1 MDIGWSFSKMRRDE
15 MNVDPVLEEFFR
27 GADLT
32 ENLVRESIQNSLDAK
47 LETEKAVRVRF
58 AFSSSANELPY
69 EESTMYMHRLWPHLE
84 AAAPADS
91 PSEDEPMRFLVVED
105 FGTRGLCGDPT
116 QYDDPKVSETKNDF
130 FYFWRNYGRSSKR
143 ETQLGR
149 WGVGKT
155 VFAVSSRASCFFG
168 LTVREDD
175 KQRLLMGQSVLK
187 THSIG
192 DERYPP
198 YGFYAK
204 LETDGFPIPISDH
217 DRLGDFC
224 SKFGL
229 QRRTE
234 SGLSLVIPYY
244 RSQELTRDN
253 LERAVIQHYFYPI
266 LTRHLVV
273 DIEGSGSLLDDS
285 TILDRVGKVAWEN
298 AGINSSE
305 MTKLVELAHWAAHVQ
320 TGEVFKLNQSDAYR
334 LDDSLFPIG
343 RLDEAR
349 SQFERGNRLAFRV
362 PVSVERKS
370 GEVQESYFEMFLQK
384 DEKLARGQDR
394 YIRHGITIPGVFGL
408 AGKPVRGLLVVEDDA
423 LSTFLGD
430 SENPSHTL
438 WEERSPKIK
447 GDYEHGVALLRFVKG
462 GLRSLVVLLT
472 RTSEGLDKELLKDIF
487 YVDAVHLTG
496 PDTGSQPSEA
506 TGLRSVQKE
515 VKVQRGRS
523 TLQVTP
529 IRGGFRVSRRPNV
542 SNSPKKV
549 KLTVAYDVRRGNP
562 FNKYDRRDFMMNKP
576 PVQVDAKG
584 AEITVREGQ
593 TLEFSIKKDDF
604 SVTVKGFD
612 RNRDVKVRTSQLE

>member
-1 MDIGWSFSKMRRDE
+1 MGTIEWSFSKMSRDQ
-15 MNVDPVLEEFFR
+15 MSIDPVLREFFR
-27 GADLT
+27 SAELT
-32 ENLVRESIQNSLDAK
+32 ENLVRESIQNSLDARR
-47 LETEKAVRVRF
+47 EGQNHVRVRF
-58 AFSSSANELPY
+58 AFSSSEKGIPAQAYDEY
-69 EESTMYMHRLWPHLE
+69 ARGLWPHLDTV
-84 AAAPADS
+84 ALNDIPHR
-91 PSEDEPMRFLVVED
+91 DEPMRFLTIED
-105 FGTRGLCGDPT
+105 FGTRGLCGDPK
-116 QYDDPKVSETKNDF
+116 QYDDSEEKGPKNDF

-320 TGEVFKLNQSDAYR
+320 TG
-334 LDDSLFPIG
+334 
-343 RLDEAR
+343 
-349 SQFERGNRLAFRV
+349 
-362 PVSVERKS
+362 
-370 GEVQESYFEMFLQK
+370 
-384 DEKLARGQDR
+384 
-394 YIRHGITIPGVFGL
+394 
-408 AGKPVRGLLVVEDDA
+408 
-423 LSTFLGD
+423 
-430 SENPSHTL
+430 
-438 WEERSPKIK
+438 
-447 GDYEHGVALLRFVKG
+447 
-462 GLRSLVVLLT
+462 
-472 RTSEGLDKELLKDIF
+472 
-487 YVDAVHLTG
+487 
-496 PDTGSQPSEA
+496 
-506 TGLRSVQKE
+506 
-515 VKVQRGRS
+515 
-523 TLQVTP
+523 
-529 IRGGFRVSRRPNV
+529 
-542 SNSPKKV
+542 
-549 KLTVAYDVRRGNP
+549 
-562 FNKYDRRDFMMNKP
+562 
-576 PVQVDAKG
+576 
-584 AEITVREGQ
+584 
-593 TLEFSIKKDDF
+593 
-604 SVTVKGFD
+604 
-612 RNRDVKVRTSQLE
+612 